1 MLDFVAPELPTAAC
15 EYCGA
20 HILKR
25 ELTHHQSFDCALS
38 ELRIQSCPKGCGQ
51 NIQARDLDRHTR
63 HECPLES
70 VPCDFQLIGCPRRLQ
85 RRSKEEHNTECLQY
99 HLGLMNKS
107 SLLTD
112 ERMAGLERTLRSRE
126 LDLAALQR
134 SVESER
140 NERLDMMQMFQD
152 KIQILLDVFEEKL
165 QVESKSV
172 ECLKFTS

>member
-1 MLDFVAPELPTAAC
+1 MLQFVAPDLPTSSC

-20 HILKR
+20 PILKR

-38 ELRIQSCPKGCGQ
+38 ELRIQPCPKGCGQ
-51 NIQARDLDRHTR
+51 NIQARDLNRHTSQ
-63 HECPLES
+63 ECPLES

-85 RRSKEEHNTECLQY
+85 RGSKEEHNTECLQY

-134 SVESER
+134 KVESER

-165 QVESKSV
+165 QVVSNPVVSFQ
-172 ECLKFTS
+172 FTG